1 MRDIYEIGNTSHK
14 FRKKHLQIIYPQF
27 ILRALKN
34 ATITKQKKKFRKKE
48 AKGMNGHVT
57 KEDKR
62 MAQKH
67 KKQLNSSSL

>member
-34 ATITKQKKKFRKKE
+34 ATITKQKKNPEKK
-48 AKGMNGHVT
+48 
-57 KEDKR
+57 R
-62 MAQKH
+62 QKV
-67 KKQLNSSSL
+67 